1 MKRLFFLICCTS
13 LFAQEFPLAPTK
25 PALPPFQT
33 PALLLVDRYYS
44 PEVGGEGMIP
54 LLTGLHQLES
64 HFIPIVDEPST
75 TWLARLGRFSEQVFI
90 WGPLNTVAMTAQHE
104 IFGHG
109 FRVRS
114 LGSSVASVDSYNIG
128 LPPPYGTGG
137 GYTYF
142 FYEPE
147 AVSPQEKI
155 AITAGGVEATAILA
169 KKLKFKWLRDGVVH
183 PKEAMLYSESA
194 HDLTNYAWTSVLLES
209 QGDPHGDICE
219 YIAEINETYGSNLT
233 VGEVARATLW
243 NLADPFSVYS
253 TWSWWKYV
261 MNGTTLSLPMIP
273 IGDYRYLPGAR
284 VGLSPF
290 GLEYYSEHFIMRG
303 ETPLYVYFKGG
314 SLHGTNYYG
323 AGFEQ
328 NSLLKWNSLMV
339 GLRCDLWAQPHFGG
353 SASVS
358 ATADMF
364 ERGAFYIQLGG
375 KTEGYMAGETLD
387 GGPIARFGL
396 SLEM

>member
-1 MKRLFFLICCTS
+1 MKRLFFLIFCTS
-13 LFAQEFPLAPTK
+13 LFAQEL
-25 PALPPFQT
+25 PFQT

-64 HFIPIVDEPST
+64 RFIPMVDEPST

-104 IFGHG
+104 VFGHG

-114 LGSSVASVDSYNIG
+114 LGPSVASVEGYNIG
-128 LPPPYGTGG
+128 LPPPYGMGG

-147 AVSPQEKI
+147 AVSAQEKI

-169 KKLKFKWLRDGVVH
+169 KKLKFKWLREGVVH

-194 HDLTNYAWTSVLLES
+194 HDLTNYAWSSLFLEM

-219 YIAEINETYGSNLT
+219 YVAEINETYGSNLT
-233 VGEVARATLW
+233 IRKVAQATLW
-243 NLADPFSVYS
+243 NFLDPFTVYS

-261 MNGTTLSLPMIP
+261 MSGTTLALPMIP
-273 IGDYRYLPGAR
+273 IGDYRYLPGTR

-290 GLEYYSEHFIMRG
+290 GIEYYSEHFIMRG

-314 SLHGTNYYG
+314 SHCYG

-328 NSLLKWNSLMV
+328 NSLWKWNSMMV
-339 GLRCDLWAQPHFGG
+339 GLRCDVWAQPNFGG
-353 SASVS
+353 ALSAS

-375 KTEGYMAGETLD
+375 KSEGYMVGESLSA
-387 GGPIARFGL
+387 GPIARLGL
-396 SLEM
+396 SLEI